1 MVRPTPAPFVLEL
14 LEPRLAPAGVV
25 TVSLSASG
33 VLTLAGDGLDNQV
46 TVSANE
52 DGSWSLRD
60 LSQDGSDT
68 TFRYKGQETAE
79 LTFTSPLRSIQAN
92 LKAGADELTL
102 QGLTLAG
109 SVVLGDTAE
118 AAADIF
124 TFLGNT
130 IQGPVKISTGGG
142 EDVVRMQGN
151 HLAGRLSIHTGAGAD
166 TIALHEGLYGSI
178 SANLGGSVGGDFESF
193 SMMSNEANITVRGNV
208 SVRFTGKAEGS
219 AAFHAPALS
228 IQGNLQ
234 VHSDQYNSYVSV
246 GVQGTGTVPGT
257 GTVFIGGNLVHAGSS
272 GYKELKL
279 QSSGDFTVGGDL
291 IYQAG
296 KMYNQFRAVVGE
308 DLTLGDVKLHAGQG
322 VLIATMR
329 ADTATL
335 DSLSLRGSARYS
347 GLSLSGGDYLI
358 KGNVNIDS
366 PIALNRND
374 AETGLQNEAIFSII
388 SDTLQIGGSL
398 NVTSSTPSL
407 DLTTRVTLKASSG
420 SLGHIRLQGGSSY
433 EYFTLE
439 STTVGGLQVNG
450 DVNLRYGSGVG
461 DQTKIIGAIIHGDLA
476 IRGGMTRAGE
486 GRDVEIKST
495 TIHDR
500 TSILQQDRAPATI
513 HIQGSTFHGRLDVNT
528 GGGDDYISLSAANN
542 YGTPIDNVFHQAVN
556 IRLGSGTD
564 HINLDHRAYAGQ
576 DSYLG
581 SLRVHG
587 GSGSD
592 TLVLN
597 EGVNLFA
604 IPPVW
609 TSIESI
615 TPAG

>member
-1 MVRPTPAPFVLEL
+1 MARPTPAPSVLEP

-25 TVSLSASG
+25 TVSLSTSG
-33 VLTLAGDGLDNQV
+33 VLTLAGDAFDNQV

-92 LKAGADELTL
+92 LKAGSDELTL

-109 SVVLGDTAE
+109 SVVLGDTAQ

-124 TFLGNT
+124 TLLGNT

-142 EDVVRMQGN
+142 DDVVRMQGN
-151 HLAGRLSIHTGAGAD
+151 HLSGRLSINTGTGAD
-166 TIALHEGLYGSI
+166 TIALHEGTYGSI
-178 SANLGGSVGGDFESF
+178 SANLGGNVRGDGESF
-193 SMMSNEANITVRGNV
+193 SMMSNEANITIGGNV
-208 SVRFTGKAEGS
+208 SVRFTGKGDGS
-219 AAFHAPALS
+219 AVFHASALS

-234 VHSDQYNSYVSV
+234 VHSSQDTNYISV
-246 GVQGTGTVPGT
+246 GLPSSGA
-257 GTVFIGGNLVHAGSS
+257 VFIGGNLIHTGSS
-272 GYKELKL
+272 YNDLSL
-279 QSSGDFTVGGDL
+279 RSSGDITVGGDL

-296 KMYNQFRAVVGE
+296 KMENQFQIVAGG
-308 DLTLGDVKLHAGQG
+308 DLTLGDVRLHAGQG

-329 ADTATL
+329 ADSATL
-335 DSLSLRGSARYS
+335 DSLSLRGSAFYS

-366 PIALNRND
+366 PITRKPD
-374 AETGLQNEAIFSII
+374 HVETGRQNEAIFSII

-420 SLGHIRLQGGSSY
+420 SLGHIRFQGGSSY

-439 STTVGGLQVNG
+439 STTVGGMQVNG

-564 HINLDHRAYAGQ
+564 HINLDHRAYAGK

-597 EGVNLFA
+597 EAVNLFA

-615 TPAG
+615 TSAG